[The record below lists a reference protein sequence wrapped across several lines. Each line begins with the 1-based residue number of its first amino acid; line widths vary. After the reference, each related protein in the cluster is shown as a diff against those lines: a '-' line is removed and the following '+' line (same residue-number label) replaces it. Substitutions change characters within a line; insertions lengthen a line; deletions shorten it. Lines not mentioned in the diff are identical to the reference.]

1 MCQARYFDNVV
12 GGGVGKMNINKFL
25 EFLSIAEKLK
35 NNTRHSWTSSNRH
48 ESVAEHSWRLSLM
61 AYLVKDEFPE
71 ADISKVILMCI
82 CHDLGEAITGDI
94 PAFNKTEND
103 EIIENREI
111 NKLIDDLPEPYK
123 KELSELFL
131 EMHEQ
136 KTIES
141 KIYKALDKLETLI
154 QHNEADIS
162 TWLPLEYELN
172 LLYGAKEVEFS
183 KYMKELKQAI
193 DQDTIDKIRCSKESV
208 S

>member
-1 MCQARYFDNVV
+1 
-12 GGGVGKMNINKFL
+12 MNIKKLL
-25 EFLSIAEKLK
+25 EIMSIAEKLK

-61 AYLVKDEFPE
+61 AYLVKDEFPD
-71 ADISKVILMCI
+71 ADINKVILMCI

-94 PAFNKTEND
+94 PAFYKTEKD
-103 EIIENREI
+103 EIVENKEI
-111 NKLIDDLPEPYK
+111 IRLISNLPEPYK

-131 EMHEQ
+131 EMSEQ

-141 KIYKALDKLETLI
+141 KIYKALDKMETLI

-172 LLYGAKEVEFS
+172 LTYGEKEVEFS
-183 KYMKELKQAI
+183 KYMKELKQEI
-193 DQDTIDKIRCSKESV
+193 NKDTINKIECSKKSV

>member
-1 MCQARYFDNVV
+1 MDTKQFI
-12 GGGVGKMNINKFL
+12 KIM
-25 EFLSIAEKLK
+25 SIAEKLK

-71 ADISKVILMCI
+71 ADINKVILMCI

-94 PAFNKTEND
+94 PSFNKTESD
-103 EIIENREI
+103 ENIENEEVHQ
-111 NKLIDDLPEPYK
+111 LLSTLPEPYK
-123 KELSELFL
+123 KELSMLFI
-131 EMHEQ
+131 EMHSQ

-141 KIYKALDKLETLI
+141 KIYKALDKLEAII

-162 TWLPLEYELN
+162 TWIPLEYELN
-172 LLYGAKEVEFS
+172 LTYGEKEVEFS
-183 KYMKELKQAI
+183 SYLKELRQTI
-193 DQDTIDKIRCSKESV
+193 NEDTIHKIQCSKKSI